1 MSFKQIFLIF
11 NFLIISTTAQA
22 TYLCGKLQQG
32 EIIVGKTDTS
42 SKIIFNQN
50 ELFTDAK
57 GYFLLAFGRDEKN
70 DSDITFTNEN
80 KTLTHKLSIASGNW
94 NIQNIKGIPP
104 RKVTP
109 SDSDLRNIELE
120 QKLLKAALATH
131 NTNAYWK
138 KGFISPVEGRI
149 SGEFGGQRIMNG
161 IKKNPHAGTDI
172 AAPEG
177 TQIKASSDGVVVLTA
192 PDLFYSGN
200 VVVVDHGYGLHTIYA
215 HMKEIHVQQGD
226 EVKQGDILGLV
237 GQTGRAT
244 GPHLHWG
251 AALGNIKF
259 NPSSLLN
266 INNNNDFCFTL

>member
-1 MSFKQIFLIF
+1 
-11 NFLIISTTAQA
+11 
-22 TYLCGKLQQG
+22 
-32 EIIVGKTDTS
+32 
-42 SKIIFNQN
+42 
-50 ELFTDAK
+50 
-57 GYFLLAFGRDEKN
+57 
-70 DSDITFTNEN
+70 
-80 KTLTHKLSIASGNW
+80 
-94 NIQNIKGIPP
+94 
-104 RKVTP
+104 
-109 SDSDLRNIELE
+109 
-120 QKLLKAALATH
+120 
-131 NTNAYWK
+131 
-138 KGFISPVEGRI
+138 
-149 SGEFGGQRIMNG
+149 MNG

-215 HMKEIHVQQGD
+215 HMKEIHVQRGD

-251 AALGNIKF
+251 AALSNIKF